1 MSKIKLII
9 TVILSIFSTKLF
21 CQNINKG
28 ELYVSNQTNFIS
40 LDEFVNDT
48 LSILENNG
56 FFYALQS
63 ITNNG
68 SFYFNQDEDGTFVF
82 SGSSEQVL
90 AGDSIFRFNN
100 LRLENEE
107 NYSLSNSASVHGNAE
122 FSDGVL
128 KLEDSSARLTFKE
141 NSGHSESSEYSYIN
155 GEVIKIGSSSFVF
168 PCGDENYYRPAFI
181 SAPNENEDVF
191 TCDYIH
197 ENSDLLYSHE
207 NISGTIRQI
216 NEEEY
221 WVINQVNGN
230 SEVVIGLSYK
240 LGSTPNFITEN
251 LSLVRILR
259 WDLEAELWI
268 DEGGINSAS
277 ESMIYTT
284 TSLDKYG
291 IFTLGVVDRESAEE
305 DIIVYN
311 LLTPN
316 GDGMNDFLVLEGIEK
331 YDINQVSIFNRWGQ
345 TVFEIEGY
353 DNSEKV
359 FDGFANVGLYNS
371 NSPLPDGTYF
381 YVVKY
386 ASNTSE
392 ARKKVGFLELSIN

>member
-1 MSKIKLII
+1 
-9 TVILSIFSTKLF
+9 
-21 CQNINKG
+21 
-28 ELYVSNQTNFIS
+28 
-40 LDEFVNDT
+40 
-48 LSILENNG
+48 
-56 FFYALQS
+56 
-63 ITNNG
+63 
-68 SFYFNQDEDGTFVF
+68 
-82 SGSSEQVL
+82 
-90 AGDSIFRFNN
+90 
-100 LRLENEE
+100 
-107 NYSLSNSASVHGNAE
+107 
-122 FSDGVL
+122 
-128 KLEDSSARLTFKE
+128 
-141 NSGHSESSEYSYIN
+141 
-155 GEVIKIGSSSFVF
+155 
-168 PCGDENYYRPAFI
+168 
-181 SAPNENEDVF
+181 
-191 TCDYIH
+191 
-197 ENSDLLYSHE
+197 
-207 NISGTIRQI
+207 
-216 NEEEY
+216 
-221 WVINQVNGN
+221 
-230 SEVVIGLSYK
+230 
-240 LGSTPNFITEN
+240 
-251 LSLVRILR
+251 
-259 WDLEAELWI
+259 
-268 DEGGINSAS
+268 
-277 ESMIYTT
+277 MIYTT